1 MGSGVGSRTISLP
14 IKHAWGESFIA
25 GRNKATLPSPRVS
38 TSHRKSLFPWQPN
51 WHSLYRNGKEVQ
63 TEAGVMGELCGG
75 MRVCVDLNLTL
86 KVNASQWFPGML
98 NESTSFNV
106 SVQNSKDIEDTKL

>member
-38 TSHRKSLFPWQPN
+38 TSQRKSLFPWQPN

-63 TEAGVMGELCGG
+63 TEAGVTGELCGG
-75 MRVCVDLNLTL
+75 MRVRADLNLT
-86 KVNASQWFPGML
+86 SR
-98 NESTSFNV
+98 
-106 SVQNSKDIEDTKL
+106 

>member
-1 MGSGVGSRTISLP
+1 
-14 IKHAWGESFIA
+14 
-25 GRNKATLPSPRVS
+25 
-38 TSHRKSLFPWQPN
+38 
-51 WHSLYRNGKEVQ
+51 
-63 TEAGVMGELCGG
+63 MGELCGG